1 MANMTDN
8 LLVIIVLIMFLG
20 YIWAI
25 PRDTVYNAI
34 VTLVAAAISVGWLST
49 HARRKK

>member
-1 MANMTDN
+1 M
-8 LLVIIVLIMFLG
+8 IIVLLMFLG

-34 VTLVAAAISVGWLST
+34 VTLVAAAIGVGWFSK
-49 HARRKK
+49 RRKE